1 MTGIN
6 FDLLSFHCLIGWFR
20 CGCYLTFAQHHLSP
34 LAAFTSSAYFLHNG
48 RRFLHCQL
56 QGYCWRPIVRM
67 CLATSNNLLLGL
79 QDAPKWFF
87 FHELAIFWSA
97 KKDAMDPL
105 SLVIFATATVV
116 AFVLLRNYRFSFHSY
131 TQREAT
137 PTQKSA
143 QKWCCNL
150 SWLLVQKITK
160 GIHLCKPASLNCP
173 IHTQGVYSIIGNT
186 FVESAQFTNKVR
198 KTA

>member
-1 MTGIN
+1 MW
-6 FDLLSFHCLIGWFR
+6 LLIP
-20 CGCYLTFAQHHLSP
+20 LTFAQHRLSP
-34 LAAFTSSAYFLHNG
+34 LAAFISSAYFLHNG

-56 QGYCWRPIVRM
+56 QRHFWRPVVRM
-67 CLATSNNLLLGL
+67 CLATS
-79 QDAPKWFF
+79 KTIF
-87 FHELAIFWSA
+87 FHELTIFWSA

-143 QKWCCNL
+143 RKWCCDL
-150 SWLLVQKITK
+150 PWLLVQKITK

-173 IHTQGVYSIIGNT
+173 THTHRVYSIIGNT
-186 FVESAQFTNKVR
+186 FRESAQFTNKVR